1 MKRFAVLLLAL
12 LGNLWAGP
20 IALASAETVVVQD
33 NASAFATLEVD
44 LAASGSSLFSIPL
57 DLGSMDVGQWLEKS
71 GLSPL
76 GIHGWNAQT
85 QTYKPLKSLRP
96 GEGFLLA
103 KGPGKLSIRGQRIV
117 AKSVELPLEKGWNL
131 IGVPYEAGI
140 PVSSLQI
147 KLNGKVKPYNPAAEA
162 KWVGGVN
169 TLINGQMTSVALT
182 GSTMLEPW
190 RGYWL
195 YAYQACI
202 LQIPTPQSVGKDKG
216 MDKPSR
222 KR

>member
-1 MKRFAVLLLAL
+1 MKKFTVLLLAL

-57 DLGSMDVGQWLEKS
+57 DLGSMDVGRWLEKS

-85 QTYKPLKSLRP
+85 QTYKPLKILRP

-103 KGPGKLSIRGQRIV
+103 KGPGKVSIRGQKIV

-169 TLINGQMTSVALT
+169 TLINGQMISVAVT

-195 YAYQACI
+195 YAYQACV
-202 LQIPTPQSVGKDKG
+202 LQIPSPQPVGKDTRMG
-216 MDKPSR
+216 KPSR
-222 KR
+222 EH